1 MSSFFLNLL
10 VLKKA
15 VANKWL
21 NVTTEVVGDNITHKN
36 SSTH

>member
-1 MSSFFLNLL
+1 MG

-21 NVTTEVVGDNITHKN
+21 NVTTEVVVYNNVIKPN
-36 SSTH
+36 R